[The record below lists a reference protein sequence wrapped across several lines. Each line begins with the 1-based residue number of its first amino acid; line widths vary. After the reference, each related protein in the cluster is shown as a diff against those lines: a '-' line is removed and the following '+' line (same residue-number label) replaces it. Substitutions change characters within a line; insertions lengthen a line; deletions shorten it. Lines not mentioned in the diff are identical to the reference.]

1 MRTEPSHFR
10 AISVSLALLAAFGFF
25 ALLASLAAAQSAV
38 QSQPVANPARILQA
52 IDPANRAVLTGNTY
66 YLARPQYDAGAAPA
80 NLPMDRMLLLLRRSP
95 EREAALEQ
103 LLQDQQNSAS
113 PSYHNWLTPEQFG
126 AQFGP
131 AAQDIQTVVS
141 WLQSQ
146 GFSVNRISNG
156 ATVIEFSGTA
166 GQVQSA
172 LGTAIHK
179 YDVNGEEHWA
189 NSSDPSIPAAL
200 APVVAGFDTLH
211 NFPRK
216 AMHVVSGVYSR
227 DRGTGRTKL
236 VRSATTAMPAWN
248 LGCGQ
253 NGTTCYFLGPY
264 DFATIYNVQPLW
276 AASPAIDGTGQSI
289 AVIGESDVDAK
300 DIEGFQS
307 LFGLPA
313 KDPVVVVD
321 GPDPGIVQGDETE
334 SDLDLEWSGAVAKGA
349 TVKFIIAATTNTT
362 LGVDLAAQ
370 HAVDE
375 NIAPIISESY
385 GVCEAG
391 LGTSGNAF
399 FNALW
404 QQAAAQGI
412 TVILASGD
420 GGSAGC
426 DNHDAAPPAPAE
438 FGLQISGF
446 ASTPYNVAVGGTDF
460 NDLGTTSTYWNPTNT
475 AITQASA
482 KGYIPE
488 VPWND
493 TCTSQ
498 ALAYYD
504 FVGTALNNCNNPNL
518 LDVVVWTVG
527 GSGGTSSCTTGD
539 GRDITSCS
547 GGYTKPTWQSGK
559 GVPADGKRD
568 IPDVALFASSGFF
581 TGSAYIV
588 CEADITDFAY
598 CNDSNLEFLRV
609 GGTSASAPS
618 FAGIMAMVDQK
629 TAARQGNANYILY
642 SLAGQS
648 GASCASAGAPAS
660 TCVFYDVA
668 TGTNAMPCDATA
680 PQPVNCGTPG
690 SAGIGILTGYNAG
703 AGYDLTTGLGSVNAA
718 NLVKSWSAFSL
729 ALKPSATTLAL
740 SPVSSIVHG
749 AAVNVTVGVSAVS
762 PATGTPTGLVSLLS
776 TSALDPGVTSFTLMA
791 GAVSGSTDV
800 LPGGT
805 YSVTAHYPGDSSF
818 AGSTSSPVSITVT
831 PEASKVAVSAITQNS
846 QGVISPF
853 TSGAYGFAPIY
864 LRADV
869 SGNSGDG
876 FPSGNVT
883 FKDNGNA
890 IGSGLTLPLNSQGNA
905 LPTNPSYAFAAGS
918 HSISASYAG
927 DASFNAGASTVPA
940 TFTIT
945 QASIAA
951 AAPNTGGPTVI
962 FGSPATLSASV
973 TAISCGKLPTGTITF
988 LDGATQLGTPQ
999 TVQASGS
1006 ANCTVTATASLST
1019 SAFTLGANSISYKY
1033 SGDTN
1038 YASTPSAVTPLDAQ
1052 IATTTTASASPTTIQ
1067 QGQNITLTAKVAQNQ
1082 TGGPGPTGTVQFVGI
1097 GVGPVTLINGQAQ
1110 TTTNTLT
1117 AGTDQITAQYSGDSN
1132 YATSS
1137 GSVSVVVSPGPDFGV
1152 TFAPAAV
1159 TVTSPGASAS
1169 TVITVNGTN
1178 GFNSSVTFSASCTG
1192 LPSESSCS
1200 FSSATVATGGTTTL
1214 TISTTAASM
1223 LAPGSGPA
1231 AGPAIPATSFS
1242 RAFASRAALHP
1253 ATLFLLFGAFLLVI
1267 TQLRRRHLRW
1277 IAPAAILALML
1288 VNAACGGG
1296 GGGGS
1301 TPPTNPGTPVVTN
1314 QTVTIS
1320 ATSAATPPVT
1330 HTFTFALSV
1339 N

>member
-10 AISVSLALLAAFGFF
+10 AISVCLALLAAFGFF
-25 ALLASLAAAQSAV
+25 TLFASPAVAQSDA
-38 QSQPVANPARILQA
+38 QFQPVTNPARILQA

-80 NLPMDRMLLLLRRSP
+80 TLPMDRMLLLLRRSSGQ
-95 EREAALEQ
+95 EAALEQ

-113 PSYHNWLTPEQFG
+113 PNYHNWLTPEQFG

-146 GFSVNRISNG
+146 GFTVNRISNG

-172 LGTAIHK
+172 FGTAIHK
-179 YDVNGEEHWA
+179 YEVNGEEHWA

-227 DRGTGRTKL
+227 DRSTGRTKL

-253 NGTTCYFLGPY
+253 NGATCYFLGPY
-264 DFATIYNVQPLW
+264 DFAAIYNVQPLW
-276 AASPAIDGTGQSI
+276 SASPAVDGTGQSI
-289 AVIGESDVDAK
+289 AVIGESDVDVK

-313 KDPVVVVD
+313 KDPAIVVD

-385 GVCEAG
+385 GICEAA

-399 FNALW
+399 LNALW

-412 TVILASGD
+412 TAILASGD

-426 DNHDAAPPAPAE
+426 DNHDAVPPAPAE

-460 NDLGTTSTYWNPTNT
+460 NDLGATSTYWNPTNT

-498 ALAYYD
+498 ALAFYD
-504 FVGTALNNCNNPNL
+504 FVGTALDNCNNSQL
-518 LDVVVWTVG
+518 LNIVVWTVG
-527 GSGGTSSCTTGD
+527 GSGGKSSCTTGD
-539 GRDITSCS
+539 GQHITSCS

-588 CEADITDFAY
+588 CEADITDATY
-598 CNDSNLEFLRV
+598 CSDSNLEFLGV

-642 SLAGQS
+642 SLAAQS

-690 SAGIGILTGYNAG
+690 SAGIGILTGYNAS
-703 AGYDLTTGLGSVNAA
+703 AGYDETTGLGSVNAA
-718 NLVKSWSAFSL
+718 NLVKSWSTFSV
-729 ALKPSATTLAL
+729 ALKPSTTTLAL
-740 SPVSSIVHG
+740 SPTSSIVHG
-749 AAVNVTVGVSAVS
+749 APVNVTVGVSAVS

-776 TSALDPGVTSFTLMA
+776 TSALDPGVTSLTLTA
-791 GAVSGSTDV
+791 GAFSGSTEV

-846 QGVISPF
+846 QGVISSF

-869 SGNSGDG
+869 SGNSGNG

-890 IGSGLTLPLNSQGNA
+890 IGSGLTLSLNSQGNA
-905 LPTNPSYAFAAGS
+905 LPTNPSYTFAPGS

-927 DASFNAGASTVPA
+927 DASFNASASTVPA
-940 TFTIT
+940 TFTIS
-945 QASIAA
+945 QASTAA
-951 AAPNTGGPTVI
+951 AAPSTGGPTVI
-962 FGSPATLSASV
+962 LGSPAPLSASV
-973 TAISCGKLPTGTITF
+973 TATSCGKLPTGTITF

-999 TVQASGS
+999 TVQASS
-1006 ANCTVTATASLST
+1006 FANCTVTATASLST
-1019 SAFTLGANSISYKY
+1019 AAFTLGANSISYKY

-1038 YASTPSAVTPLDAQ
+1038 YASTTSSVTPLDAQ
-1052 IATTTTASASPTTIQ
+1052 IATTTTASANPMTIQ

-1097 GVGPVTLINGQAQ
+1097 GVGPATLTNGQAQ

-1132 YATSS
+1132 YAASS
-1137 GSVSVVVSPGPDFGV
+1137 GSLSVVVSPGPDFGV

-1178 GFNSSVTFSASCTG
+1178 GFNSSVTFSATCAG
-1192 LPSESSCS
+1192 LPSESACS
-1200 FSSATVATGGTTTL
+1200 FSSATVATGATTTL
-1214 TISTTAASM
+1214 TISTTAASR
-1223 LAPGSGPA
+1223 LAPSNGPSG
-1231 AGPAIPATSFS
+1231 GPGIPALRRISDL
-1242 RAFASRAALHP
+1242 AAQVTPHP
-1253 ATLFLLFGAFLLVI
+1253 AGLLLLLAMFALVS
-1267 TQLRRRHLRW
+1267 TQLRRRHMRW
-1277 IAPAAILALML
+1277 IAPLALFALL
-1288 VNAACGGG
+1288 VVCAACGG

-1301 TPPTNPGTPVVTN
+1301 TPPTNPGTPVVSN
-1314 QTVTIS
+1314 QTITVS
-1320 ATSAATPPVT
+1320 ATSGGTTPVT
-1330 HTFTFALSV
+1330 HTFTFTLSV